1 MKRKRLSL
9 KSPNLK
15 VIVIA
20 YKKAKRKTQS
30 NLMGSTGSNLVRR
43 MGLEPTRCYSLA
55 PETSASAIPPP
66 PQGTVIYYYFSARLS
81 MIFARLTS
89 FLIFGLRGGRKTHQK
104 AAVSRYPTDF
114 ILIVSP

>member
-1 MKRKRLSL
+1 MN
-9 KSPNLK
+9 PHDH
-15 VIVIA
+15 
-20 YKKAKRKTQS
+20 
-30 NLMGSTGSNLVRR
+30 
-43 MGLEPTRCYSLA
+43 SLA

-89 FLIFGLRGGRKTHQK
+89 FLILGLRGGRKTRRK

-114 ILIVSP
+114 ILIASP